1 MSLYH
6 TFNVKSSFSLDH
18 IHRFSPHRNSMTNTH
33 HINSDTGI
41 KPVHLSYPRHFRC
54 RKTKPHRKQSVLS
67 VGKQSDIQYRCLQK
81 SRQAGCYDLL
91 APAVKAVGVAPRNS
105 EQIQTSHSYLT
116 EHYSASLD
124 VCKHNFY
131 RAVAEQN
138 YEKQAEQRY
147 IRGKSDYDRKSRAC
161 NS

>member
-1 MSLYH
+1 MFQH
-6 TFNVKSSFSLDH
+6 TDRL
-18 IHRFSPHRNSMTNTH
+18 SPHTHRMTNTH

-41 KPVHLSYPRHFRC
+41 KPVHLSYPRHFVC
-54 RKTKPHRKQSVLS
+54 RQAYPHRKQWVLS
-67 VGKQSDIQYRCLQK
+67 VSQKSDIQDRCLQK
-81 SRQAGCYDLL
+81 RRQAGCYDLL